1 MGKKII
7 QILISFFVFGF
18 CLLLAT
24 LADSEN
30 VSDSFSLKT
39 LIVYIFLIQWI
50 VFIPCYILKTEKIYD
65 LIGSFSYVF
74 AIIYVLYNSSQSIPS
89 LILGAAIIFWAVRL
103 GLFLFFRILF
113 RN

>member
-50 VFIPCYILKTEKIYD
+50 VFIPC
-65 LIGSFSYVF
+65 
-74 AIIYVLYNSSQSIPS
+74 
-89 LILGAAIIFWAVRL
+89 
-103 GLFLFFRILF
+103 
-113 RN
+113 